1 MTKVAILIDGGYFL
15 RRLPAV
21 RKDVDAT
28 DAQAVTKSVLQLI
41 QGHLNQ
47 LNEIDKAPNIFRLLY
62 RSFYYDARPYERK
75 GHTPISKTAIDYA
88 KSEQAIFRTELFN
101 ALHGLPVERES
112 NSSSIRCGRAY
123 RVNYS
128 STSMV

>member
-47 LNEIDKAPNIFRLLY
+47 LNEIDKAPNIF
-62 RSFYYDARPYERK
+62 
-75 GHTPISKTAIDYA
+75 
-88 KSEQAIFRTELFN
+88 
-101 ALHGLPVERES
+101 
-112 NSSSIRCGRAY
+112 
-123 RVNYS
+123 
-128 STSMV
+128 